1 MSKKVLKEQHPWANI
16 NFIDILSLIDPSGTN
31 KFLPLMTKHLKVE
44 LDERNKK
51 YLDDRKYIIQEITS
65 NTGMNPSDFEK
76 YETYTLERINNLMD
90 TFGRDNVS
98 LLNEFNEHLNN
109 KRIDKND
116 VSQYKSFDEIREVVK
131 IASFKQ
137 AQKELRSSTHVVF
150 EDEHWLMIK
159 PLTFES
165 SRKYGSSTKWC
176 TTMENNKNYFYNYS
190 SNGILIYIFNKV
202 DNVKVAAHIR
212 LQEKGRYDNPIKLYN
227 EQDVE
232 TDSYVLQLPKQVME
246 TLMEE
251 HRKSI
256 TNQNFIKENYPK
268 IYESEWKKR
277 DDEKV
282 NAMVEEV
289 PMPGVAPHEEE
300 MMEQPDPPMMLT
312 EAEGPEVNVTLRTDG
327 VNNNGEM
334 IRFNHEI
341 AQLNQPVLSIN
352 GPVSLDD
359 EATESL
365 REQLFQGQNDV
376 DDIIKKLNEYT
387 KTSKLKNLWRKW
399 FGPKVVV
406 VGVPEG
412 TMPYERWT
420 ELSEKLNN
428 HTEGNYKFIVIWT
441 YDTKQ
446 MTFTT
451 L

>member
-16 NFIDILSLIDPSGTN
+16 NFIDILSLVDPSGTN
-31 KFLPLMTKHLKVE
+31 KFLPLMIKHLKVE
-44 LDERNKK
+44 LNERNKR
-51 YLDDRKYIIQEITS
+51 YESDRKYIIEEITS
-65 NTGMNPSDFEK
+65 NTGMNPSVFEK
-76 YETYTLERINNLMD
+76 YDTYTLERVNNLMD
-90 TFGRDNVS
+90 TFGRDNIS
-98 LLNEFNEHLNN
+98 LLYEFNEHLNCH
-109 KRIDKND
+109 RIDRND
-116 VSQYKSFDEIREVVK
+116 VSQYKS
-131 IASFKQ
+131 
-137 AQKELRSSTHVVF
+137 F

-190 SNGILIYIFNKV
+190 TNGVLVYIFNKV
-202 DNVKVAAHIR
+202 TNMKTAAHIR
-212 LQEKGRYDNPIKLYN
+212 LLEKSPYDNPVKLYN
-227 EQDVE
+227 EKDVE
-232 TDSYVLQLPKQVME
+232 TDSYVLKLPTQVME

-251 HRKSI
+251 YRKGI
-256 TNQNFIKENYPK
+256 TNKDLIIENYPK
-268 IYESEWKKR
+268 IYEGEWKNR
-277 DDEKV
+277 GEEKDSE
-282 NAMVEEV
+282 MVEEV
-289 PMPGVAPHEEE
+289 AIPGVAPHEEV
-300 MMEQPDPPMMLT
+300 MMGQAEEPMMLT
-312 EAEGPEVNVTLRTDG
+312 EAEGPEVNLTLRTDWVG
-327 VNNNGEM
+327 NNGEM
-334 IRFNHEI
+334 IRFNPEI
-341 AQLNQPVLSIN
+341 TQQYQSELSIN
-352 GPVSLDD
+352 GPITLDD

-387 KTSKLKNLWRKW
+387 KTTKLKNLWRKW

-420 ELSEKLNN
+420 ELGEKLNN

-441 YDTKQ
+441 YNTKQ